1 MLTLPPSGWSQT
13 DEQAFEVALNAGDAR
28 KLPKSVPRLMF
39 LEWLTRRGYLL
50 HGSSRADLVCFEPRA
65 PKDFSPDEFSK
76 RTAVFASSDG
86 VWALMYALRDRT
98 KVRRILNMA
107 LQVKEGDRW
116 SRTRYF
122 LSFAPVDSGVVDGRS
137 LLSAGNVYVLA
148 PEGFEQM
155 PEYHWPGLGTVLE
168 PHWANSQASRPLMRV
183 TVSPEDFPLPVRTHN
198 AARVDALSQ
207 TDPWGFPWLEHA

>member
-1 MLTLPPSGWSQT
+1 MPQAIRSWVLTLPPSVWSQA
-13 DEQAFEVALNAGDAR
+13 DEQAFEVALDAGDAR
-28 KLPKSVPRLMF
+28 KLPSVPRLVF

-50 HGSSRADLVCFEPRA
+50 HGSSRADLVCFDPRA
-65 PKDFSPDEFSK
+65 PKDLSPDEFSK

-116 SRTRYF
+116 SQMRYF
-122 LSFAPVDSGVVDGRS
+122 LSFAPIDSAVIDGRS
-137 LLSAGNVYVLA
+137 LLSAGSMYVFA

-155 PEYHWPGLGTVLE
+155 PEYH
-168 PHWANSQASRPLMRV
+168 
-183 TVSPEDFPLPVRTHN
+183 
-198 AARVDALSQ
+198 
-207 TDPWGFPWLEHA
+207 